1 MELTAKD
8 PPWAAEAFRRLD
20 EANSADPNLEQDG
33 GASRP
38 RELLY
43 AERLSTWVLR
53 LEPEA
58 SLALRLAARSQH
70 LCRWMIPRADFPM
83 DRAGYLRWRADL
95 KLFHAQRTG
104 EILSEAG
111 APSEVLARVRSL
123 NLKQN
128 LATDQECGV
137 LEDALCLVFLEFQ
150 LADLAEK
157 AEEEKVVN
165 AIRKSWAKMSE
176 QGRTR
181 AQELRLGVKAA
192 LLLERALRPPPMA
205 WA

>member
-1 MELTAKD
+1 MGLTVAD

-20 EANSADPNLEQDG
+20 EANGADPIRELDG
-33 GASRP
+33 GISRP

-43 AERLSTWVLR
+43 AERLSDWVVK

-58 SLALRLAARSQH
+58 SLSLRLAARGQH
-70 LCRWMIPRADFPM
+70 VCRWMIPRTDYPM
-83 DRAGYLRWRADL
+83 DRAGYLRWRSDL
-95 KLFHAQRTG
+95 KTFHAQRTG
-104 EILSEAG
+104 EILSEVG
-111 APSEVLARVRSL
+111 APPDILARVRSL

-128 LATDQECGV
+128 LATDPECAV

-165 AIRKSWAKMSE
+165 AIRKSWGKMSE
-176 QGRTR
+176 RGRTR
-181 AQELRLGVKAA
+181 AQELRLGLKPA
-192 LLLERALRPPPMA
+192 LLLERALRPPPTA